1 MKKAKKST
9 WKKSKQPFPLTLVL
23 FACACC
29 LLILSTVS
37 GIRATLTYF
46 SESYTAQIETADIG
60 VTLVENGTD
69 LSWRNYRGRDN
80 RWNTRA
86 GTLAANLPEQ
96 ADGKIQLGRLYEEEL
111 SVRNSGKIDEY
122 VRVRVYRSWVDDEGE
137 KITTLSPELIDIH
150 FLTDTWLLDESAST
164 PERTVLYYPNIL
176 SPGQETP
183 LFADTLRLD
192 GSIASGVREET
203 EIREDGT
210 TVIRA
215 IYAYD
220 GMRFCLEAEVDAL
233 QTHNA
238 QDAIRSAWGVDIA
251 VTGGTLRLG

>member
-1 MKKAKKST
+1 MKKAKKSP
-9 WKKSKQPFPLTLVL
+9 WKKPKRPFPLTLVL
-23 FACACC
+23 FLCASS
-29 LLILSTVS
+29 LLLLGTVS
-37 GIRATLTYF
+37 GIQATLTYF
-46 SESYTAQIETADIG
+46 SAYYTAQIEAADIG

-69 LSWRNYRGRDN
+69 LSYRNYSGRDN
-80 RWNTRA
+80 RCNTRT
-86 GTLAANLPEQ
+86 GTLAATLPDQ
-96 ADGKIQLGRLYEEEL
+96 SGGKIQLGRLYREEL
-111 SVRNSGKIDEY
+111 SLRNSGKIDQY
-122 VRVRVYRSWVDDEGE
+122 VRVRIFRSWVDEAGE
-137 KITTLSPELIDIH
+137 KITTLSPALIDIH

-238 QDAIRSAWGVDIA
+238 QDAIRSAWGPDIA
-251 VTGGTLRLG
+251 VNGGTLSLD

>member
-1 MKKAKKST
+1 MKRAKKSL
-9 WKKSKQPFPLTLVL
+9 WKQSGRPFPLTLVL
-23 FACACC
+23 FLCACC
-29 LLILSTVS
+29 MLILSTVS

-46 SESYTAQIETADIG
+46 SEFYSAQIEVSDIG

-69 LSWRNYRGRDN
+69 LSFRNYNGRDN
-80 RWNTRA
+80 RWNTRT
-86 GTLAANLPEQ
+86 GRLAANFSEQ
-96 ADGKIQLGRLYEEEL
+96 SGGKIQLGRRYTEEL

-122 VRVRVYRSWVDDEGE
+122 VRVRVYRSWVDEKGE
-137 KITTLSPELIDIH
+137 KITTLSPALIDIH

-164 PERTVLYYPNIL
+164 PERTVLYYPYIL

-192 GSIASGVREET
+192 GSIAASVREET
-203 EIREDGT
+203 ETREDGT

-238 QDAIRSAWGVDIA
+238 QDAIRSAWGPDIA
-251 VTGGTLRLG
+251 VNGGTLSLD